1 MGFRAGPGPHLG
13 EAAGAFIV
21 LNVESIKTRFW
32 SVYPASRDPG

>member
-1 MGFRAGPGPHLG
+1 MGLELAQGPAWG
-13 EAAGAFIV
+13 GATGTFIV